1 MKRIEGRI
9 EKLETKFGVHTP
21 DFQIVV
27 LQGTKE
33 EQAKLKAEAN
43 RNYKEGDYLI
53 FIQGIKPNGEI
64 SYSSPTTDDL

>member
-43 RNYKEGDYLI
+43 RNYKEGDVLI
-53 FIQGIKPNGEI
+53 FWQGIKPNGEI
-64 SYSSPTTDDL
+64 CYDPIE